1 MNRDKK
7 ILLGLSIFICSV
19 VAITIIKSTYAY
31 PSTMENTG
39 GGTVVPLGGDGGP
52 ACYKCASGYVQGSAD
67 FLPVGETGCVNVG
80 FNSNGVC
87 AAEPVKPS
95 PSPSKKPIT
104 PSPSPSVRPSSSP
117 WVKLSP
123 SPTPN
128 SYCYVCSTDD
138 SEVYWGPYPVPS
150 NISSSCNGTWNP
162 TAKTQDECKAPA
174 SPSPS
179 PTPNSYCYVC
189 STDDSEVY
197 WGPYPVPSNISSSCN
212 GTWNPTAKTQDECKA
227 PASPSPSSTPNS
239 YCYVCSTDDNKFYWG
254 IYPVPSSISSSCS
267 GTWKGTARTQEQCHA
282 GDIPSNPNTGDVMLY
297 IAYLIGFSSLF
308 YSGYSF
314 YRYKKQNNK

>member
-7 ILLGLSIFICSV
+7 ILLGLTIFICSIIS
-19 VAITIIKSTYAY
+19 ITVIKGTYAY

-39 GGTVVPLGGDGGP
+39 GGKIVPLGGDEV
-52 ACYKCASGYVQGSAD
+52 CSKCDNSYVYA
-67 FLPVGETGCVNVG
+67 PVG
-80 FNSNGVC
+80 
-87 AAEPVKPS
+87 AENCTPVADSYCTSKPS
-95 PSPSKKPIT
+95 PSPSKKPPSTPTPPPSSKPVT
-104 PSPSPSVRPSSSP
+104 PSSPIIPVEYPACYVCSNDETNYEWSKYSNLPNTCSGRWNETNKSMSECKYVPPSS
-117 WVKLSP
+117 
-123 SPTPN
+123 TPN

-138 SEVYWGPYPVPS
+138 SEVYWGPFPVPS
-150 NISSSCNGTWNP
+150 SVSSSCNGTWNP
-162 TAKTQDECKAPA
+162 TAKTQDECK
-174 SPSPS
+174 
-179 PTPNSYCYVC
+179 YV
-189 STDDSEVY
+189 
-197 WGPYPVPSNISSSCN
+197 P
-212 GTWNPTAKTQDECKA
+212 
-227 PASPSPSSTPNS
+227 PSSTPNS

-267 GTWKGTARTQEQCHA
+267 GTWRGTARTQEQCHA